1 MSCCYIAVRV
11 FVVIFSIVALAL
23 AIVGVFVPF
32 FSMPSNKQT
41 VVNELNATVSSSTFN
56 VTKDRA
62 TLQRFS
68 QLAGSP
74 PAKSTMT
81 LWKLKYGS
89 AVDNVTSIDLRDD
102 YFACYTGNMNIQA
115 AEGIAVVTCVL
126 GAANFIMSAFTFS
139 FSAVVKFP
147 LALYFFFSAGAAAV
161 TFGIM
166 LHLYLH
172 GWCGDASLKSAYWN
186 LALGFA
192 FYVVSC
198 AFSLVASV
206 LTMFID

>member
-1 MSCCYIAVRV
+1 MVCYTVVRA
-11 FVVIFSIVALAL
+11 FVLIFSVVALAF

-32 FSMPSNKQT
+32 FAVPSNKQA
-41 VVNELNATVSSSTFN
+41 VIDELNATVKSADFSSP
-56 VTKDRA
+56 KDDA
-62 TLQRFS
+62 TLRRFIH
-68 QLAGSP
+68 LVGSA

-81 LWKLKYGS
+81 LWKLKYHR
-89 AVDNVTSIDLRDD
+89 AVEGLTSLDLRDD
-102 YFACYTGNMNIQA
+102 YFSCYSGNMLIQA

-126 GAANFIMSAFTFS
+126 GAANFILSAFTFN

-147 LALYFFFSAGAAAV
+147 LALYFFLSAAAAAV

-172 GWCGDASLKSAYWN
+172 GWCDDTPLKSSYWN
-186 LALGFA
+186 LNLGFA
-192 FYVVSC
+192 FFVVSC
-198 AFSLVASV
+198 AFSLVSSV

>member
-1 MSCCYIAVRV
+1 MACYTVVRV
-11 FVVIFSIVALAL
+11 LVLIFSVVALAL
-23 AIVGVFVPF
+23 ALVGVFVPF
-32 FSMPSNKQT
+32 FEMPTSKQATLDALNKT
-41 VVNELNATVSSSTFN
+41 VRSRTFN
-56 VTKDRA
+56 VTRDRDA
-62 TLQRFS
+62 LARFS

-89 AVDNVTSIDLRDD
+89 AVGNASSIDLRSD
-102 YFACYTGNMNIQA
+102 YFACYSGNMLIQA

-126 GAANFIMSAFTFS
+126 GAANLIMSAFTFT

-166 LHLYLH
+166 LNLYLH
-172 GWCGDASLKSAYWN
+172 GWCGDASMKSAYWN
-186 LALGFA
+186 LASGFA
-192 FYVVSC
+192 FFVVSC
-198 AFSLVASV
+198 SFSLIASV

>member
-1 MSCCYIAVRV
+1 MACCYTAVRV
-11 FVVIFSIVALAL
+11 FVLIFSIVALAF

-32 FSMPSNKQT
+32 FHVPANKQT
-41 VVNELNATVSSSTFN
+41 VLDELNSTVSSSSFN
-56 VTKDRA
+56 VTANKA
-62 TLQRFS
+62 TLERFS

-81 LWKLKYGS
+81 LWKLKYAT
-89 AVDNVTSIDLRDD
+89 AVDNTTSIDLRDD
-102 YFACYTGNMNIQA
+102 YFACYAGNMNIQA

-126 GAANFIMSAFTFS
+126 GAANFILSVFTFT

-147 LALYFFFSAGAAAV
+147 LALYFFLSAGAAAV

-172 GWCGDASLKSAYWN
+172 GWCGDASLKSSYWN
-186 LALGFA
+186 LTLGFA

-198 AFSLVASV
+198 AFSLIASV